1 MKNHKRRTPLTLYDL
16 IVDALNE
23 AVILEAGRGV
33 YDRDNIIY
41 TAMRLSGAPYSFTEE
56 VAERIRV

>member
-1 MKNHKRRTPLTLYDL
+1 MTLYDL